1 MTQQPPT
8 NPSGILI
15 IDKPLGVSSMR
26 AVEMVRRGMGG
37 LRTGHAGT
45 LDPLAT
51 GVLIIA
57 VGSATRSINM
67 LMDLEKQ
74 YETTIDLSATT
85 PTLDSE
91 SERVEFVR
99 TTPPPTA
106 DQVTLTL
113 KQFTG
118 AYPQM
123 PPAFSAKQIKGRR
136 AYDIARSGEQV
147 VLAARMVNVHALS
160 MLSFAWPIVRLAI
173 RCDKGFS
180 VRSLA
185 HDLGVALGGDGYC
198 TAIRRTAIGPYTV
211 ERAIELKQEALPNPS
226 QLLALPLAAA
236 R

>member
-1 MTQQPPT
+1 MTQQTPI

-91 SERVEFVR
+91 SERVEYVR

-147 VLAARMVNVHALS
+147 VLAPRMVNVHALS

-173 RCDKGFS
+173 RCDKGFY

-226 QLLALPLAAA
+226 QLLALHPVVA

>member
-1 MTQQPPT
+1 MSDAKNTSS
-8 NPSGILI
+8 SGILI
-15 IDKPLGVSSMR
+15 IDKPLGISSMR
-26 AVEMVRRGMGG
+26 AVEIVRRGMGG

-91 SERVEFVR
+91 SDRVEITR
-99 TTPPPTA
+99 STPPPSA
-106 DQVTLTL
+106 DMVAEAL
-113 KQFTG
+113 KQFIG
-118 AYPQM
+118 DYPQI
-123 PPAFSAKQIKGRR
+123 PPAFSAKQINGRR
-136 AYDIARSGEQV
+136 AYDMARSGEEV
-147 VLAARMVNVHALS
+147 VLAPRMVRVHEMS
-160 MLSFAWPIVRLAI
+160 MLSFTWPVVRLAI
-173 RCDKGFS
+173 RCDKGFY

-185 HDLGVALGGDGYC
+185 HDLGAVLGGGGYC
-198 TAIRRTAIGPYTV
+198 TSIRRTAIGPYKV
-211 ERAIELKQEALPNPS
+211 QDAIELKQEALPNPS
-226 QLLALPLAAA
+226 QLLALHPVVA